1 MGILEYIVVG
11 LIVGALAR
19 LLMPG
24 KDPIGIMATI
34 AIGVLGAVAGG
45 YIWRATFGDSG
56 GVEWIGSILVAMAL
70 LFVYRQMT
78 YGKTVSRRQGP

>member
-1 MGILEYIVVG
+1 MGIFAYIIVG

-24 KDPIGIMATI
+24 RDPIGVIATI
-34 AIGVLGAVAGG
+34 AIGVIGAIVGG
-45 YIWRATFGDSG
+45 YAWRAVFGDGG

-78 YGKTVSRRQGP
+78 YGKTMSRR

>member
-1 MGILEYIVVG
+1 MGLLEYIVVG

-24 KDPIGIMATI
+24 RDPIGVLATI

-45 YIWRATFGDSG
+45 YIWRADFGDGG
-56 GVEWIGSILVAMAL
+56 GVEWIGSILVAMGL
-70 LFVYRQMT
+70 LFVFRQMT
-78 YGKTVSRRQGP
+78 YGKTVSRR

>member
-1 MGILEYIVVG
+1 MGIFGYIIVG

-24 KDPIGIMATI
+24 RDPIGVIATI
-34 AIGVLGAVAGG
+34 AIGVIGAIVGG
-45 YIWRATFGDSG
+45 YVWRAVFGDSG

-78 YGKTVSRRQGP
+78 YGKTMSRR

>member
-1 MGILEYIVVG
+1 MGIFGYIIVG

-24 KDPIGIMATI
+24 KDPIGVIATI
-34 AIGVLGAVAGG
+34 AIGVIGAIVGG
-45 YIWRATFGDSG
+45 YVWRAVFGDSG

-78 YGKTVSRRQGP
+78 YGKTMSRR

>member
-1 MGILEYIVVG
+1 VGLVEYIVVG

-24 KDPIGIMATI
+24 RDPIGVLATI

-45 YIWRATFGDSG
+45 YIWRAVFGDGG
-56 GVEWIGSILVAMAL
+56 GVEWIGSILVAMGL
-70 LFVYRQMT
+70 LFVFRQMT
-78 YGKTVSRRQGP
+78 YGKTVSRR

>member
-24 KDPIGIMATI
+24 KDPIGVIATI
-34 AIGVLGAVAGG
+34 AIGVIGAVVGG
-45 YIWRATFGDSG
+45 YLWRAVLGDGG

-78 YGKTVSRRQGP
+78 YGQQRMSRR

>member
-1 MGILEYIVVG
+1 MGIVEYVIVG

-34 AIGVLGAVAGG
+34 AIGVIGAVAGG
-45 YIWRATFGDSG
+45 YLWRAFFGDSG
-56 GVEWIGSILVAMAL
+56 GVEWIGSIQLAMAL

-78 YGKTVSRRQGP
+78 YGQTVSRR

>member
-1 MGILEYIVVG
+1 MGLLEYVVVG

-24 KDPIGIMATI
+24 RDPIGVLATI

-45 YIWRATFGDSG
+45 YIWRAVFGDGG
-56 GVEWIGSILVAMAL
+56 GVEWIGSILVAMGL
-70 LFVYRQMT
+70 LFVFREMT
-78 YGKTVSRRQGP
+78 YGKTVSRR

>member
-24 KDPIGIMATI
+24 RDPIGIMATI
-34 AIGVLGAVAGG
+34 AIGVIGAVAGG
-45 YIWRATFGDSG
+45 YVWRVTFGDGG
-56 GVEWIGSILVAMAL
+56 GVEWIGSILVAIAL
-70 LFVYRQMT
+70 LFVFRQMT
-78 YGKTVSRRQGP
+78 YGKTVSRR

>member
-1 MGILEYIVVG
+1 MGILTYIIVG

-24 KDPIGIMATI
+24 KDPIGIIATI
-34 AIGVLGAVAGG
+34 AIGVIGAVAGG
-45 YIWRATFGDSG
+45 YLWSLVFGDSG
-56 GVEWIGSILVAMAL
+56 GVEWIGSILVAMGL

-78 YGKTVSRRQGP
+78 YGKTVSRR

>member
-1 MGILEYIVVG
+1 VGLLEYIVVG

-24 KDPIGIMATI
+24 RDPIGVLATI

-45 YIWRATFGDSG
+45 YIWRAVFGDGG
-56 GVEWIGSILVAMAL
+56 GVEWIGSILVAMGL
-70 LFVYRQMT
+70 LFVFRQMT
-78 YGKTVSRRQGP
+78 YGKTVSRR

>member
-1 MGILEYIVVG
+1 MGIFGYIIVG

-19 LLMPG
+19 LIMPG
-24 KDPIGIMATI
+24 RDPIGVIATI
-34 AIGVLGAVAGG
+34 AIGVIGAIVGG
-45 YIWRATFGDSG
+45 YVWRAVFGDSG

-78 YGKTVSRRQGP
+78 YGKTMSRR

>member
-1 MGILEYIVVG
+1 MGIFGYIIVG

-24 KDPIGIMATI
+24 RDPIGAIATI
-34 AIGVLGAVAGG
+34 AIGVIGAIVGG
-45 YIWRATFGDSG
+45 YVWRAVFGDSG

-78 YGKTVSRRQGP
+78 YGKTMSRR

>member
-1 MGILEYIVVG
+1 VGIVEYVIVG

-34 AIGVLGAVAGG
+34 AIGVIGAVAGG
-45 YIWRATFGDSG
+45 YLWRAVFGDSG

-78 YGKTVSRRQGP
+78 YGQTVSRR

>member
-1 MGILEYIVVG
+1 MGIFGYIIVG

-24 KDPIGIMATI
+24 RDPIGVIATI
-34 AIGVLGAVAGG
+34 AIGVIGAVVGG
-45 YIWRATFGDSG
+45 YVWGAVFGDGG

-78 YGKTVSRRQGP
+78 YGKTMSRR

>member
-1 MGILEYIVVG
+1 MGLLEYVVVG

-24 KDPIGIMATI
+24 RDPIGVLATI

-45 YIWRATFGDSG
+45 YIWRAVFGDGG
-56 GVEWIGSILVAMAL
+56 GVEWIGSILVAMGL
-70 LFVYRQMT
+70 LFVFRQMT
-78 YGKTVSRRQGP
+78 YGKTVSRR

>member
-1 MGILEYIVVG
+1 MGIVEYVIVG

-34 AIGVLGAVAGG
+34 AIGVIGAVAGG
-45 YIWRATFGDSG
+45 YLWRAVFGDSG

-78 YGKTVSRRQGP
+78 YGQTVSRR

>member
-1 MGILEYIVVG
+1 VGLLEYVVVG

-24 KDPIGIMATI
+24 RDPIGVLATI

-45 YIWRATFGDSG
+45 YIWRAVFGDGG
-56 GVEWIGSILVAMAL
+56 GVEWIGSILVAMGL
-70 LFVYRQMT
+70 LFVFRQMT
-78 YGKTVSRRQGP
+78 YGKTVSRR

>member
-1 MGILEYIVVG
+1 MGLLEYIVVG

-24 KDPIGIMATI
+24 RDPIGVLATI

-45 YIWRATFGDSG
+45 YIWRAVFGDGG
-56 GVEWIGSILVAMAL
+56 GVEWIGSILVAMGL
-70 LFVYRQMT
+70 LFVFRQMT
-78 YGKTVSRRQGP
+78 YGKTVSRR